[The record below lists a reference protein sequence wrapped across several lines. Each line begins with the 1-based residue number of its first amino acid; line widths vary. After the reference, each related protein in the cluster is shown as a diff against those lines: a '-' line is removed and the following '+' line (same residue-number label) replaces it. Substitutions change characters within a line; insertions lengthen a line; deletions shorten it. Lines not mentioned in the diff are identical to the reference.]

1 MLKITPTKIMKEM
14 KIHSD
19 TINYIH
25 TEFDMIYSTKKC
37 VISGK
42 DNNRK
47 PPNAFIKAFLVDSF
61 PYSLFTYACV

>member
-1 MLKITPTKIMKEM
+1 MLIITPTKIMKEM
-14 KIHSD
+14 KIHSE

-25 TEFDMIYSTKKC
+25 TKFDTIYSTQKY

-47 PPNAFIKAFLVDSF
+47 PLNAFIKTFFVGIF
-61 PYSLFTYACV
+61 PYSLFT